1 MITADNAGGI
11 RIWTLSDLAVPP
23 VVISDGNEEIS
34 DLAFSQ
40 EGNAFL
46 AATPSEVTQRPAH
59 VRCMTAGLC
68 TRVTRNLSP
77 AEWSAY
83 VGRDIQYEPTCP
95 DRTYRIRIKTVTGA
109 R

>member
-1 MITADNAGGI
+1 MITADKTGGI
-11 RIWTLSDLAVPP
+11 RIWTLSDLAIPP
-23 VVISDGNEEIS
+23 VVISDSNEEITE
-34 DLAFSQ
+34 LAFNQ
-40 EGNAFL
+40 DGNAFL
-46 AATPSEVTQRPAH
+46 AATSAEVTQRPAH

-77 AEWSAY
+77 AEWTAY

-95 DRTYRIRIKTVTGA
+95 DKTYRIRVKSVTGA

>member
-1 MITADNAGGI
+1 MITADRTGGI
-11 RIWTLSDLAVPP
+11 RLWALSDLTIPP
-23 VVISDGNEEIS
+23 VVISDSNEDIINLACNKDGNS
-34 DLAFSQ
+34 
-40 EGNAFL
+40 FL
-46 AATPSEVTQRPAH
+46 AATRTEVTQRPAH

-83 VGRDIQYEPTCP
+83 VGRDIEYEPTCP
-95 DRTYRIRIKTVTGA
+95 DKTYQIRIREVTGA